1 MPPSPSS
8 PLRISVLRDAAELRP
23 LWDDLLT
30 RASASV
36 YQTPAFVHSWWAQA
50 ERGETM
56 CVIVW
61 DEDRPLMLMPLSIA
75 RKGPVSVA
83 SFPAGKHANF
93 NLPVFDSTASARLW
107 PEMTTL
113 LMQAGREASIDC
125 FALMNQPHIWLDVKN
140 PLAAIGGDPS
150 PSFGSSLRLDADAD
164 RLLTRIAS
172 KERRRKLR
180 QKQKWLQALGDTVYF
195 EAASAEEA
203 RQVLDAYFEQKSAQF
218 VAQGI
223 PDAFADDDVRGWLH
237 AMAVKSIDDGSGTL
251 RLFALR
257 LAGRIVAV
265 WVAGVHQ
272 GCASGMLTSHVA
284 EPDIARTSPG
294 ELLLEWMIRRL
305 CAEGC
310 SQLDFGVGEAR
321 YKSQWSDATIPLFD
335 AYLGVSPLGQAAALA
350 MRSTTRLKRRVK
362 QSERLSSLVKAAR
375 RLKR

>member
-1 MPPSPSS
+1 M
-8 PLRISVLRDAAELRP
+8 RDATEIRP
-23 LWDDLLT
+23 PWDDLLK

-36 YQTPAFVHSWWAQA
+36 YQTPAFVLCWGAQA
-50 ERGETM
+50 ERGEM
-56 CVIVW
+56 MYVIVS
-61 DEDRPLMLMPLSIA
+61 DEDRPLMLMPLSIV
-75 RKGPVSVA
+75 RNGPVSVA

-93 NLPVFDSTASARLW
+93 NLPVFDSAASARLA
-107 PEMTTL
+107 PEMATL
-113 LMQAGREASIDC
+113 LKQAGREAGINC
-125 FALMNQPHIWLDVKN
+125 FALMNQPRIWLGVEN
-140 PLAAIGGDPS
+140 PLAALGGEPS
-150 PSFGSSLRLDADAD
+150 PSFGSSLLLDADAD
-164 RLLTRIAS
+164 RLLARIAS

-203 RQVLDAYFEQKSAQF
+203 QQVLNAYFEQKSAQF
-218 VAQGI
+218 LAQGI

-237 AMAVKSIDDGSGTL
+237 AMAIESIDNGSGTL

-265 WVAGVHQ
+265 WAVGVHR

-310 SQLDFGVGEAR
+310 IQLDFGVGEAR

-335 AYLGVSPLGQAAALA
+335 AYLGVSPLGRAAALA

-362 QSERLSSLVKAAR
+362 QSERLSRLVKALR
-375 RLKR
+375 RLRR